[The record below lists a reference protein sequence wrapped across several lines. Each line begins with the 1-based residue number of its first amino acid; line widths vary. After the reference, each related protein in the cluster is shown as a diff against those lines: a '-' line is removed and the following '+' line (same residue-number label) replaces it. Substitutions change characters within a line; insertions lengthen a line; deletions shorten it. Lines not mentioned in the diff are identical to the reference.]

1 MSMPSIDLTCEK
13 CQFKGSTRRTWGRY
27 TYLDGRYKYPV
38 DRELGWCYSCSD
50 FAPIERFDADKAY
63 DEASDCLRHINRL
76 NNQTKFVVFKKNNKE
91 LIKHYQEKLEDA
103 IFQQYQASRRKDTE
117 RCLTC
122 GSDHVEPFDGDYELE
137 YSNLQYRGSKR
148 TGFLHPGCGGEFI
161 ATPNP
166 VRLNVAFDER
176 IYDVEGACLN

>member
-13 CQFKGSTRRTWGRY
+13 CQFKGSTRRIWGRY
-27 TYLDGRYKYPV
+27 SYLDGRYKYPV

-50 FAPIERFDADKAY
+50 FAAIERFDAYKAY
-63 DEASDCLRHINRL
+63 YEASDCLKRIDQL
-76 NNQTKFVVFKKNNKE
+76 NSQTRFVMFKKNKALMN
-91 LIKHYQEKLEDA
+91 HCQEELEDA
-103 IFQQYQASRRKDTE
+103 IFRQYQASRRKDTE

-122 GSDHVEPFDGDYELE
+122 GSYHVEPFDGDYELE

-166 VRLNVAFDER
+166 VRLNVTFDEQL
-176 IYDVEGACLN
+176 YDIEGTCLN